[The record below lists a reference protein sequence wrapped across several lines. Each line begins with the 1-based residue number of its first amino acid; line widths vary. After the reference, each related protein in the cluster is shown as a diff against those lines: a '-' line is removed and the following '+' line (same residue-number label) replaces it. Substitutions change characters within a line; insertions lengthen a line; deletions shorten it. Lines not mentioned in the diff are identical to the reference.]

1 MRVGATS
8 ASSPRPSERAVAAAA
23 RRERALAAC
32 HGEAPQG
39 HSVSPLGKK
48 QNPSQPR
55 AFGHR
60 SDHARQECA
69 LAACQDVCGP
79 CEGRR
84 ADGSGA
90 QVSLEP
96 SAEAGGHAAS
106 TRKGRAL
113 ARAQEFPDVAAQEFR
128 SSRSHTGVRSA
139 CRDDHGAA
147 TEFLR
152 AEASG
157 SHVSTDPPA
166 EAGRQ
171 AIRAPT
177 AECARDARPEDL
189 RCRRKRACAIQ
200 SRHQENEF
208 QSRTRTTL
216 PCAGNIADLTPIF
229 RRAWKW
235 SCSSSWTPGHSTST
249 GPPPPSGT
257 AGSRT
262 SSSASFAPSPRAH
275 TPSDPA
281 RLPNRTQGNL
291 STTSRSSAPEAAGIR
306 RLSSSWCS
314 SNDEPGRLPSL
325 CASRPG

>member
-1 MRVGATS
+1 M
-8 ASSPRPSERAVAAAA
+8 SPRRSFGAAA
-23 RRERALAAC
+23 LA
-32 HGEAPQG
+32 
-39 HSVSPLGKK
+39 
-48 QNPSQPR
+48 
-55 AFGHR
+55 
-60 SDHARQECA
+60 QECA
-69 LAACQDVCGP
+69 PRAATIM
-79 CEGRR
+79 
-84 ADGSGA
+84 A
-90 QVSLEP
+90 QPRSA
-96 SAEAGGHAAS
+96 SAQKTAEA
-106 TRKGRAL
+106 TL
-113 ARAQEFPDVAAQEFR
+113 AP
-128 SSRSHTGVRSA
+128 T
-139 CRDDHGAA
+139 
-147 TEFLR
+147 LR
-152 AEASG
+152 
-157 SHVSTDPPA
+157 

-249 GPPPPSGT
+249 GPTPPGLH
-257 AGSRT
+257 GGLEDLFDT
-262 SSSASFAPSPRAH
+262 SLARSLAPTPRAS
-275 TPSDPA
+275 TPCDPA

-314 SNDEPGRLPSL
+314 STDEPGGLPSL
-325 CASRPG
+325 CGQQARPRAQTNVVCRCWSDFDGHGYVTRPWE